1 MCLLRT
7 EILPELV
14 PVASIPPC
22 ALLRICPGLSTTL
35 STAHTWAQ
43 AATTSPEPE
52 ISTLHRAGLGWAGL
66 GWAGL
71 AGLGWAGLG
80 WAAVSAHLAAGAGG
94 VRGWCGPGA
103 RWAVHRVTGEQRYI
117 TAATHRH
124 TASSRPLR
132 QPAQHS
138 K

>member
-14 PVASIPPC
+14 HVASIPPC

-66 GWAGL
+66 GWAG
-71 AGLGWAGLG
+71 WAGLLSPRISLRG
-80 WAAVSAHLAAGAGG
+80 LEVCGLVRARGALG
-94 VRGWCGPGA
+94 RAPCNW
-103 RWAVHRVTGEQRYI
+103 
-117 TAATHRH
+117 
-124 TASSRPLR
+124 
-132 QPAQHS
+132 
-138 K
+138 